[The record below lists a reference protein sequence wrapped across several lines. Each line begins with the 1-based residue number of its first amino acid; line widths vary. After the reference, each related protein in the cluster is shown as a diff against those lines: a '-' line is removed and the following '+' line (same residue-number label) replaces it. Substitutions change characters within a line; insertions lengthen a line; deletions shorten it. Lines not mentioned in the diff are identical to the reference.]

1 MSNKVQDNG
10 EDLLLM
16 HGQALEVIDED
27 GDFVQVSLTLNEQ
40 VFQGYIYKYYL
51 TKNSAQSIYPVF
63 NGSVRIDNAII
74 YDINKTPTS
83 YTAKKNQG
91 VYIYSGFNDDEEF
104 TAIQIVLDDGSLYNG
119 YIKTID
125 LSPDGVS
132 PLLIV
137 GITLI
142 AAAVTVTLS
151 LVFIKKR
158 KTK

>member
-74 YDINKTPTS
+74 YDINKTQTS